1 MLFPFSGLT
10 YENTGSL
17 GCWDILHLGHS
28 TPYSV
33 LGGNQVNRGFWMDEF
48 LWLCDFSSVKVF
60 LKVVTRENLV
70 VV

>member
-48 LWLCDFSSVKVF
+48 YDYVILAQ
-60 LKVVTRENLV
+60 
-70 VV
+70 